1 MHRQPCV
8 MVCLMLKNGD
18 TSPLLTA
25 RQVAKMLGF
34 SVDWVWRKAKA
45 GELPSV
51 RIGTSVR
58 FIEDEIHECLK
69 KKTQQKEEE
78 N

>member
-1 MHRQPCV
+1 MHRQQCV

-34 SVDWVWRKAKA
+34 SVDWVWRKSSA

-51 RIGTSVR
+51 RIGPNVR
-58 FIEDEIHECLK
+58 FREDHILEYLEKHTQK
-69 KKTQQKEEE
+69 KGGDS
-78 N
+78 

>member
-1 MHRQPCV
+1 MCYG
-8 MVCLMLKNGD
+8 VCLMLKNGD
-18 TSPLLTA
+18 MSPLLTA

-51 RIGTSVR
+51 RINTSVR
-58 FIEDEIHECLK
+58 FIEDEIHEFLK
-69 KKTQQKEEE
+69 KQTQQKEEG

>member
-1 MHRQPCV
+1 
-8 MVCLMLKNGD
+8 MVCFNMSNPHNNGR
-18 TSPLLTA
+18 PVLLLTA

-34 SVDWVWRKAKA
+34 SVDWVWRKANA
-45 GELPSV
+45 GELPAV

-58 FIEDEIHECLK
+58 FREDHIREYLEKHTQK
-69 KKTQQKEEE
+69 KET